1 MLSIQMNDR
10 TVEDV
15 FEYIE
20 KNSEFIFVY
29 HGSNIDLHR
38 KVNLDVRD
46 QSVEIILD
54 KLFSGTDI
62 EYIINNRQIIVRRDT
77 KKRIY
82 RLLINRRKGK
92 NNRCR
97 ERCSRGSSDWC
108 ECSRKR
114 ND

>member
-1 MLSIQMNDR
+1 M
-10 TVEDV
+10 
-15 FEYIE
+15 
-20 KNSEFIFVY
+20 Y

-62 EYIINNRQIIVRRDT
+62 EYIINNRQKSYVETR

-82 RLLINRRKGK
+82 RLLINRRK
-92 NNRCR
+92 R
-97 ERCSRGSSDWC
+97 
-108 ECSRKR
+108 
-114 ND
+114 